1 MRIDRLEI
9 KGFKSFPDKTVLK
22 LKPGIT
28 AVVGPNGCG
37 KSNVLDCIRWVMGE
51 QRVRSLRGKKMED
64 VIFNGADSRKPVGLA
79 EVKLILSGAKGL
91 GPPSLKDYDEIMITR
106 RLFRDGESQYEI
118 NNVPCR
124 LSDITDFF
132 LDTGVGRNSYAIIE
146 QGRVDMVVA
155 SKPEDR
161 RRLIEEAAGIAR
173 YKARKEAALK
183 KLEQTKQNLLRISDV
198 ISEVKRQSASLKRQA
213 AKADKYRKL
222 TQELREID
230 LCFHAYKAR
239 DLNDLIT
246 KTKNEYDSINDSLGE
261 AGALKGEID
270 AELEHAKVQSLEYR
284 EKFANATNYLHKMEI
299 ELREQ
304 RSRNK
309 SAQSR
314 LAQLK
319 ERRTRNQASLV
330 DMEKSG
336 KESAELISNL
346 REQKTTVQN
355 ELGTLRET
363 LMRSEEESHGIR
375 EEQKNRWNRI
385 EKLKEEIFGLL
396 QAASQAN
403 NNKES
408 LSKRLSDIDSEIKRL
423 SMEKDT
429 LQDEL
434 KVRTS
439 TLDSLISEQEN
450 LETQKKN
457 VLNNIKALEESKSE
471 LSANISDLNKLL
483 VRLEKELGR
492 KEDRLSYLTE
502 LQSSFS
508 SYGAGVRYLL
518 ADEGAWSEG
527 RILSPV
533 GELVDT
539 TQEYQPALIAAI
551 GDRMDYLVVESLE
564 TAIQGVERLE
574 ESAAGRAT
582 FAPMDTIVRKSEV
595 QTIEKTDLKDLRELV
610 SIKEGYESI
619 IQALLDNTV
628 VVEDLQG
635 ALDLFKASGK
645 GLRIV
650 TLNGATLDELG
661 ALTGGPSR
669 SNAEEVFNRRNE
681 IRELESGINQDQ
693 VEMDRMN
700 DKFNEA
706 DLELAALNDRLEALQ
721 TESADI
727 RLQDVRIKKDMET
740 LEENIKKGSMRIEVL
755 DLEIQRFKKDR
766 EEVEQGSLEAEQRI
780 VQVSDNKAR
789 LEKEKEEAQRKLD
802 EINSRIGEM
811 ESQVG
816 DDRIKVAKL
825 EERARSLVREI
836 ESETGSRARTME
848 RIEALKGEMEEDEQ
862 ESLLL
867 ISNLE
872 TGAANEK
879 ELMEKNQTGSK
890 EIEELK
896 KKTDE
901 LTEKIKT
908 LEAKA
913 SETDRRVQSLKDQSH
928 GLETEIVRN
937 DQSLQ
942 DMVEKVMERYRVDPR
957 TVEIVGERPVQEEIA
972 SLKEKIESMGQVNLA
987 AIGESKHTEERLEFL
1002 VEQEE
1007 DLQTAVESLYTTINK
1022 INRTTKDRFRET
1034 FEKINEKF
1042 QEMFPFLFRG
1052 GEARLELTDA
1062 ENLLES
1068 GVDILARPP
1077 GKRIQNMSL
1086 LSGGEKALT
1095 AVALIFSIFLI
1106 RPSPFCLLDEVDA
1119 PLDDANLARFNDML
1133 RQLSDA
1139 TQFILITHSKAS
1151 MEMAD
1156 TLYGITMAEA
1166 GVSNVVSVEFMDKE
1180 AV

>member
-37 KSNVLDCIRWVMGE
+37 KSNVLDSIRWVMGE

-64 VIFNGADSRKPVGLA
+64 VIFNGADSRKAVGLA

-213 AKADKYRKL
+213 AKANKYRNL
-222 TQELREID
+222 TQELRDID
-230 LCFHAYKAR
+230 LRFHAYKAQ

-246 KTKNEYDSINDSLGE
+246 KTKSQHDSINDSLGD
-261 AGALKGEID
+261 ASARKGEID
-270 AELEHAKVQSLEYR
+270 AHLERAKVRSLEYGER
-284 EKFANATNYLHKMEI
+284 LTKANDYLHKIEI

-309 SAQSR
+309 SAESR

-319 ERRTRNQASLV
+319 ERKSRSQASLL
-330 DMEKSG
+330 DMEKRN
-336 KESAELISNL
+336 KDSAELISRL
-346 REQKTTVQN
+346 KEQQSTVQK
-355 ELGTLRET
+355 ELEALRSALT
-363 LMRSEEESHGIR
+363 KSEEESHGIR
-375 EEQKNRWNRI
+375 EKQKIQWTKI

-396 QAASQAN
+396 QAASHASN
-403 NNKES
+403 NRES
-408 LSKRLSDIDSEIKRL
+408 LNRRLSDIDSEIKRL
-423 SMEKDT
+423 TNEKDG
-429 LQDEL
+429 LEGEL
-434 KVRTS
+434 REKKS
-439 TLDSLISEQEN
+439 TLDALATEQEG
-450 LETQKKN
+450 LETQKNKIHEGTQ
-457 VLNNIKALEESKSE
+457 VLEKSKSE
-471 LSANISDLNKLL
+471 LSGKISDLNKLL
-483 VRLEKELGR
+483 VGIEKDLGR
-492 KEDRLSYLTE
+492 KGDRLSYLNE

-508 SYGAGVRYLL
+508 SYAAGVRYLL
-518 ADEGAWSEG
+518 ADESPWSESS
-527 RILSPV
+527 IVSPL

-539 TQEYQPALIAAI
+539 TNEYQPALLAAI
-551 GDRMDYLVVESLE
+551 GDKIDYLVVESLE
-564 TAIQGVERLE
+564 NAIDAVKLLE
-574 ESAAGRAT
+574 ESGAGRVT
-582 FAPMDTIVRKSEV
+582 FAPMNSIVSKSEAETFEERDV
-595 QTIEKTDLKDLRELV
+595 KALIELV
-610 SIKEGYESI
+610 SVKEGYESI
-619 IQALLDNTV
+619 VEAMLNNTV
-628 VVEDLQG
+628 LVRDLRG
-635 ALDLFKASGK
+635 ALDLFKDSGK
-645 GLRIV
+645 DLRIV
-650 TLNGATLDELG
+650 TLDGAKLDEFG
-661 ALTGGPSR
+661 ALTGGPTR
-669 SNAEEVFNRRNE
+669 SIAEEVFNRRNE
-681 IRELESGINQDQ
+681 IRSLESEINHRQG
-693 VEMDRMN
+693 EMDVLN
-700 DKFNEA
+700 DQFNEA
-706 DLELAALNDRLEALQ
+706 DMEMADVNNRLEELRA
-721 TESADI
+721 ESADI
-727 RLQDVRIKKDMET
+727 KLQDVRIRKDMET
-740 LEENIKKGSMRIEVL
+740 LEEDTKKGEMRIKVL
-755 DLEIQRFKKDR
+755 DMEIQRFEKER
-766 EEVEQGSLEAEQRI
+766 QEVNQGGLEAERKI
-780 VQVSDNKAR
+780 IEVTDKKAQ
-789 LEKEKEEAQRKLD
+789 LEKEKEEAQKSLD
-802 EINSRIGEM
+802 EINSKIGEM
-811 ESQVG
+811 DSQVG
-816 DDRIKVAKL
+816 DDRIRVAKL
-825 EERARSLVREI
+825 EERVHSLGREI
-836 ESETGSRARTME
+836 ESETTSRDRTLE
-848 RIEALKGEMEEDEQ
+848 GAEALKGEMDEDEQ

-867 ISNLE
+867 ISNVK

-879 ELMEKNQTGSK
+879 ELMEKNRTGSK
-890 EIEELK
+890 ELEELK
-896 KKTDE
+896 EKTHE
-901 LTEKIKT
+901 LTERIKR
-908 LEAKA
+908 LETEA
-913 SETDRRVQSLKDQSH
+913 SEMDRQVISLKDQSH
-928 GLETEIVRN
+928 GLETEIVRS

-942 DMVEKVMERYRVDPR
+942 DMVEKVVERYGVDPR
-957 TVEIVGERPVQEEIA
+957 TVEIVGERPGKDEIV
-972 SLKEKIESMGQVNLA
+972 SIREKIEAMGQVNLA
-987 AIGESKHTEERLEFL
+987 AIVESKHTEERLEFL

-1007 DLQTAVESLYTTINK
+1007 DLQAAVESLYTTINK
-1022 INRTTKDRFRET
+1022 INRTTKDRFKET
-1034 FEKINEKF
+1034 FDKINGKF

-1133 RQLSDA
+1133 RTLSGA

-1166 GVSNVVSVEFMDKE
+1166 GVSNVVSVEFMDTE